1 MRANR
6 IGMSRHAGGDGSA
19 LLQRRVA
26 AGPFL
31 GEVNSEPKTRIEKQI
46 PRKIMSFFERLKE
59 AAAAEWRAYTE
70 HPFTNGLADGSLA
83 EAAVEFAIRESARI

>member
-1 MRANR
+1 LPRGLRRPGRGLDVLCRLTFVLMRPNR

-31 GEVNSEPKTRIEKQI
+31 GEVNLRRSRSGSCPILREEPILFLT
-46 PRKIMSFFERLKE
+46 
-59 AAAAEWRAYTE
+59 
-70 HPFTNGLADGSLA
+70 
-83 EAAVEFAIRESARI
+83 